1 MPGRER
7 NVGRYGPT
15 DESAQLI
22 PPVASRDIHDEQPAW
37 GYRVVHVT
45 VVLQVPLERLLARRA
60 LGTVDVLRSWLG

>member
-1 MPGRER
+1 MPGRKS
-7 NVGRYGPT
+7 NVGGHGPT
-15 DESAQLI
+15 DEAAQLI
-22 PPVASRDIHDEQPAW
+22 PPVASRNIHHEQPAW